1 MSVLTH
7 AALWVRGC
15 LLTEEITLSR
25 IGLSCALSTP
35 FSADGA
41 IDMPRL
47 VEHARWVLAN
57 GADSITLFGT
67 TGEGASVGST
77 GRHAA
82 FGAMAGADIELG
94 TRVISGISAAAREDV
109 VAQMRAAYEH
119 GCRAL
124 LLAPPFYFHGA
135 GDEGLYRFFSQVFE
149 DVGAALRDVILYHI
163 PGMTGVPISIELV
176 QRLDKAFP
184 GRVIGVK
191 DSAGDWTMTE
201 RRLKELPGKQVLIGD
216 ERQLAR
222 AVRHGGAGSICGLAN
237 VAPDLLRP
245 LAHEGKDDPRINRM
259 VEAVLNYSFMPA
271 IKALVAERL
280 GDPAWRVMR
289 PPLEAL
295 SAADGAKLGAAIAAI
310 RQAAAA

>member
-1 MSVLTH
+1 MP
-7 AALWVRGC
+7 A
-15 LLTEEITLSR
+15 
-25 IGLSCALSTP
+25 
-35 FSADGA
+35 GA
-41 IDMPRL
+41 IDLPRL
-47 VEHARWVLAN
+47 VEHAGWVLAN
-57 GADSITLFGT
+57 GADGITLFGT
-67 TGEGASVGST
+67 TGEGASVGVS

-82 FGAMAGADIELG
+82 FGALAGVGLDM
-94 TRVISGISAAAREDV
+94 RSKVVSGISAAAREDV
-109 VAQMRAAYEH
+109 VAQMRAAYDH
-119 GCRAL
+119 GCRGL

-135 GDEGLYRFFSQVFE
+135 GDDGLYAFFSQVFE
-149 DVGAALRDVILYHI
+149 EVGGALRDVILYHI
-163 PGMTGVPISIELV
+163 PGMTGVPVSIELV
-176 QRLDKAFP
+176 HRLDKTYP

-191 DSAGDWTMTE
+191 DSAGDWVMTE

-237 VAPDLLRP
+237 VAPDLLHP
-245 LAHEGKDDPRINRM
+245 LAHEGKDDARINQM

-295 SAADGAKLGAAIAAI
+295 SAADGAKLGATMAAI
-310 RQAAAA
+310 RRAAAA